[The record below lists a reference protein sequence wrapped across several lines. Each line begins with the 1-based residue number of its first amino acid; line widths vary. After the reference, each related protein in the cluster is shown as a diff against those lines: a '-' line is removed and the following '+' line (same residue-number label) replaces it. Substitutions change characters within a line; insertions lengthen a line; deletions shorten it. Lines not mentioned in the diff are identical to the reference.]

1 MSAKNFSR
9 IFFLFASALTALLG
23 MLWLTLPAFLLN
35 GWGIDA
41 ADAITLYLGQRMG
54 ALYLGL
60 AVLFGMAARGGTGR
74 MRSAILAGGAVG
86 TGLMA
91 VLSVMA
97 RSPASSAVLR
107 SGWQRFLTGLWR
119 PVSPIYWCGDERT
132 AHPEESTD

>member
-91 VLSVMA
+91 VLSVMGA
-97 RSPASSAVLR
+97 LSGVVVGPAIWMAAVLEGIMAASFAYLLVR
-107 SGWQRFLTGLWR
+107 GR
-119 PVSPIYWCGDERT
+119 
-132 AHPEESTD
+132 AHRAS